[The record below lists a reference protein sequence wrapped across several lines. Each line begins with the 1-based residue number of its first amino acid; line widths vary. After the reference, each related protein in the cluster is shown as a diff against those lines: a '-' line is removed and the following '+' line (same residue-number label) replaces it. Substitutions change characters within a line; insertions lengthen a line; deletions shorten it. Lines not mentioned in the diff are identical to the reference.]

1 MGIFKTKQ
9 NKRFGYEPRYY
20 KSDKEGSPFEIERKY
35 DKYRKSTGNVPGL
48 KGKFVNAWD
57 DFRNHSDAKTN
68 KTILIIVA
76 IFILIF
82 LFIIDFDLSIFMKP
96 L

>member
-1 MGIFKTKQ
+1 MGIFKRKQ

-20 KSDKEGSPFEIERKY
+20 KSDKEGSPFEIENKF
-35 DKYRKSTGNVPGL
+35 DKYRRSTGNVPGL
-48 KGKFVNAWD
+48 IGKFVNVWY
-57 DFRNHSDAKTN
+57 DFRNPSDSKTN